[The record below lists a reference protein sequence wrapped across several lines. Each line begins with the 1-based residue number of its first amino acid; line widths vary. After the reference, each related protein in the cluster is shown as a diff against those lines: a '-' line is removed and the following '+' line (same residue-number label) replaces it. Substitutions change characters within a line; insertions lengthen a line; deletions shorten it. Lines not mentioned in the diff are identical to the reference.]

1 MENDFLICEDDRC
14 VLLAEDFLDN
24 VDEDSKPGRFN
35 KVIDDLSKVYPD
47 AILCGAVAAA
57 KYVRNPERPRE
68 TEDIDVLLDE
78 KDFAEFL
85 IDEIPEEK
93 LEKLNAYF
101 DTSDSVNHSL
111 RHKETGIYVDLLS
124 TESNPIRKKI
134 SRHVLE
140 NREEATH
147 ILIGDK
153 HSMDILKPEL
163 LLSMKINRY
172 AKNPTSEKGQSDHL
186 DIKKILKTMIEKK
199 IIIENDKINEFLN
212 DREKKILNKIY
223 TEVKKELAE
232 Q

>member
-24 VDEDSKPGRFN
+24 VAEDSKPGRFN

-57 KYVRNPERPRE
+57 KYVRNPEQPRE

-85 IDEIPEEK
+85 VDDIPEEK
-93 LEKLNAYF
+93 LEKLNTYF

-140 NREEATH
+140 NRDQATH

-153 HSMDILKPEL
+153 HSMDILRPEML
-163 LLSMKINRY
+163 LAMKINRY
-172 AKNPTSEKGQSDHL
+172 AKDPSSQKGQSDHL
-186 DIKKILKTMIEKK
+186 DIKKILKTMMEKEIPIEA
-199 IIIENDKINEFLN
+199 DKINAFLN
-212 DREKKILNKIY
+212 NREMKIFQEIF
-223 TEVKKELAE
+223 TEVE
-232 Q
+232 QEMVQ